1 MLADGKSAR
10 AVGAASVCF
19 ILGRQ
24 EDKLRPQVNDL

>member
-19 ILGRQ
+19 ILGGQ
-24 EDKLRPQVNDL
+24 EDKLRPHVNDL